1 MQHEIICFQ
10 NFLNQTV
17 DMITVKQI
25 ELISALQVLFLKREY
40 FPVFMA
46 NLLFELQIDL
56 NKLTK

>member
-25 ELISALQVLFLKREY
+25 ELISALQVLFLKRKY